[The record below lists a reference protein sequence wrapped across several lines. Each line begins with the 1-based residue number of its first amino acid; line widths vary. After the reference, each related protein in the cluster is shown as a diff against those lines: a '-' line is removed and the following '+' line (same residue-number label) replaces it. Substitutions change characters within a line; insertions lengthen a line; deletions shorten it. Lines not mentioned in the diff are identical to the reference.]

1 MLSTNLAPHSGAFCY
16 NRHSSK
22 CGQFLENKKMIEV
35 NNIQIETD
43 AYGYLLDLNQWNEDV
58 AQAIAQLENIELTE
72 AHWEVIYFVRNFYQE
87 YKTSPAIRMLVK
99 AMAQNL
105 GEEKGNS
112 RYLQRLFPDG
122 PAKQATKLAG
132 LPKPAKCL

>member
-1 MLSTNLAPHSGAFCY
+1 MTHFIELNQQ
-16 NRHSSK
+16 
-22 CGQFLENKKMIEV
+22 QFP
-35 NNIQIETD
+35 TD
-43 AYGYLLDLNQWNEDV
+43 AFGYLTHLSDWSPELAVE
-58 AQAIAQLENIELTE
+58 IAKRENIELNE
-72 AHWEVIYFVRNFYQE
+72 AHWEIIYFVRDFYQE

-99 AMAQNL
+99 ALSQKF

-122 PAKQATKLAG
+122 AAKQATKIAG

>member
-1 MLSTNLAPHSGAFCY
+1 MML
-16 NRHSSK
+16 
-22 CGQFLENKKMIEV
+22 IV
-35 NNIQIETD
+35 NNRQLETD
-43 AYGYLLDLNQWNEDV
+43 SDGYLLDLNQWNPDV
-58 AQAIAQLENIELTE
+58 TLAIARQEKLELSE
-72 AHWEVIYFVRNFYQE
+72 AHWEVIHFVRAFYQE

-99 AMAQNL
+99 AMAQKL